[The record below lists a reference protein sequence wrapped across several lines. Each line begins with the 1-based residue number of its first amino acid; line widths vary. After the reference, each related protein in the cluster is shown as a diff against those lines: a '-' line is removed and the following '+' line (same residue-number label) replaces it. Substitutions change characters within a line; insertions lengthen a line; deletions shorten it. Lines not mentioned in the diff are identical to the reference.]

1 MPRLPP
7 YGVDQLF
14 VIFMLHAS
22 NNSLYVTF
30 FEGDVISYFFLD
42 ISYRHNLVNFT
53 TKSAVSLSTF
63 LFLVIFIVF
72 SI

>member
-42 ISYRHNLVNFT
+42 I
-53 TKSAVSLSTF
+53 
-63 LFLVIFIVF
+63 F
-72 SI
+72 S